1 MITSLSPHG
10 DTTTPVRVDINVTC
24 LKMNRTSIK
33 FNSTTINGKNTM
45 LQLDNVDIPSSAQGG
60 GIQIPSNIQPVY
72 FIGQYDLLTHI
83 TTQVTLSCQACLIGL
98 TALLR
103 P

>member
-1 MITSLSPHG
+1 
-10 DTTTPVRVDINVTC
+10 
-24 LKMNRTSIK
+24 
-33 FNSTTINGKNTM
+33 M

-83 TTQVTLSCQACLIGL
+83 TTQVTLSCQTCLIGL
-98 TALLR
+98 TAL
-103 P
+103 